1 MSSLLRSLLLQ
12 EVDVVPSCSKHGRF
26 PLLGF
31 LLESVDEPCGRR
43 RRVDGESSGSDGT
56 AVEEGVQKEKKGDK
70 VRRQFGG
77 GKRERRDENEQENS
91 KNGDRVS
98 KLSESVV
105 DRISVLPLD
114 DIVICRTLL
123 LASVGFGGFV
133 GGGGSFPFGGG
144 RRRGC

>member
-1 MSSLLRSLLLQ
+1 MSPVIGEGVSMAR
-12 EVDVVPSCSKHGRF
+12 VAGVMV
-26 PLLGF
+26 PLLK
-31 LLESVDEPCGRR
+31 
-43 RRVDGESSGSDGT
+43 
-56 AVEEGVQKEKKGDK
+56 KECKKKKGDK

-133 GGGGSFPFGGG
+133 GGGGCFPFGGG